1 MTDSQSPFA
10 DIIQRQ
16 KDLLAELCECKRTAE
31 VAIVKDCKE
40 ALVPL
45 RSYYRG
51 LLQQIE
57 YHTEIYECV
66 RSLAC
71 WMLSCRGYDKRPSF
85 KEIKARVAKTTWF
98 FAPGIDADG
107 ADLLLESVVEHF
119 EEETTSKE
127 VSDD

>member
-16 KDLLAELCECKRTAE
+16 KKLLTELCDCKRIAE
-31 VAIVKDCKE
+31 IAIVKDSRE

-57 YHTEIYECV
+57 YHGEIYECV
-66 RSLAC
+66 QLLAR
-71 WMLSCRGYDKRPSF
+71 WMLSCRRCDKRPSF
-85 KEIKARVAKTTWF
+85 KDIKYRVAKTIWF
-98 FAPGIDADG
+98 FAPGLDSNE

-127 VSDD
+127 VPDD